1 MIASNTSL
9 DAAQIRVRPKI
20 GLWIGLAILAVIAF
34 LALAGPWLLQSD
46 PMAQNIMNRRIPPI
60 WDAWFNPASKA
71 SVEHLLGTDR
81 LGRDYLARV
90 IAGARISLPIGF
102 ITAGVAVTI
111 GAAIGIAAGYWRG
124 RVDAALSFVIQ
135 TRLSLPIML
144 VALTSISLLGGSLS
158 VIIIT
163 GSLLLWDRAAIV
175 SRTMTMQLSERDYV
189 RVAKVLGATNWQII
203 RREILPGLRNALLII
218 FTIELGNAI
227 LLEAS
232 LSFLGLGLPPPAP
245 SWGLMLAEARE
256 DIFSAPWMIAV
267 PGVALLLTVFATGL
281 IGDAL
286 QTGEQTQP

>member
-1 MIASNTSL
+1 M
-9 DAAQIRVRPKI
+9 
-20 GLWIGLAILAVIAF
+20 GLWIGLAILAVIAL